1 MFPRMAEQVVSEALA
16 DTPVVI
22 VVGPRQCG
30 KSTLAMRFGEGRE
43 YVTLDDPVF
52 LAHATENPADFLN
65 AHPAPLIIDE
75 IQRAPGL
82 FLPLKLMVDKNR
94 TPGSY
99 ILTGSANVLLLPKVA
114 DSLAGRM
121 EIIDLQPLTQGELE
135 GTNAHWINSVFSNE
149 YSPKSSRD
157 PLTLEERIVRGGY
170 PEPAQ
175 RASKRRDPWFQ
186 SYIRTLLDRDVR
198 DLANI
203 DGLTQL
209 PKLLRLL
216 AARAGTPLNLS
227 GLSRETNLP
236 HTSITRYVDLLKAL
250 YLIRTVPAWS
260 ADAEVKLARTPKA
273 YLVDTG
279 LACHL
284 NQIDE
289 KQLSR
294 PGDLRTAMLETFLAN
309 ELLRLIQTSNVSA
322 ELFHMRTV
330 KNKEIPFLIEARDGR
345 VVAID
350 FQDQSVPSPQSIER
364 LTYVKEVVG
373 DRWHRGIWMHTGTE
387 TKALAGDVHAVP
399 ISCLWS

>member
-1 MFPRMAEQVVSEALA
+1 MAEQKVAEALS

-22 VVGPRQCG
+22 IVGPRQCG
-30 KSTLAMRFGEGRE
+30 KSTLAMKFSEGRE
-43 YVTLDDPVF
+43 YVTLDDPVY
-52 LAHATENPADFLN
+52 LAHATENPADFLH

-82 FLPLKLMVDKNR
+82 FLPLKLMVDKSR
-94 TPGSY
+94 VPGSY

-121 EIIDLQPLTQGELE
+121 EILDLQPLSQGELE
-135 GTNAHWINSVFSNE
+135 GIRSNWIDDVFE
-149 YSPKSSRD
+149 GTHASRNVQD
-157 PLTLEERIVRGGY
+157 SMRIEDRIVRGGY

-175 RASKRRDPWFQ
+175 RQPKRRDPWFQ
-186 SYIRTLLDRDVR
+186 SYVRTLLDRDVR

-227 GLSRETNLP
+227 GLARETNLP
-236 HTSITRYVDLLKAL
+236 HTTITRYVDLLKAL
-250 YLIRTVPAWS
+250 YLIQTVPAWS

-284 NQIDE
+284 NQVDE
-289 KQLSR
+289 KLLAR
-294 PGDLRTAMLETFLAN
+294 AGDLRSSMLETFLAN
-309 ELLRLIQTSNVSA
+309 ELIRLIGCA
-322 ELFHMRTV
+322 ETQCDLFHMRTV
-330 KNKEIPFLIEARDGR
+330 KNREIPFLIEARDGR
-345 VVAID
+345 IVAID
-350 FQDQSVPSPQSIER
+350 FQDQAVPSPQSTER
-364 LTYVKEVVG
+364 LDYVREVVG
-373 DRWHRGIWMHTGTE
+373 DKWHRGIWLHTGTE
-387 TKALAGDVHAVP
+387 AKPLASDLIAMP
-399 ISCLWS
+399 ISYLWG

>member
-1 MFPRMAEQVVSEALA
+1 MFPRLAEQMVSDALQ

-30 KSTLAMRFGEGRE
+30 KSTLATKFGEGRE

-52 LAHATENPADFLN
+52 LAHATDNPADFLH

-82 FLPLKLMVDKNR
+82 FLPLKLAVDKNR
-94 TPGSY
+94 KAGSY

-121 EIIDLQPLTQGELE
+121 EIIDLQPLSQCELE
-135 GTNAHWINSVFSNE
+135 GHTSNWVDDLFE
-149 YSPKSSRD
+149 NPQASGTRQDFVK
-157 PLTLEERIVRGGY
+157 LEERITRGGY

-175 RASKRRDPWFQ
+175 RPAKRRDPWFQ

-203 DGLTQL
+203 EGLTQL

-284 NQIDE
+284 NQVDE

-294 PGDLRTAMLETFLAN
+294 PGDLRAAMLETFLAN
-309 ELLRLIQTSNVSA
+309 ELLRLIQTAEVSA

-345 VVAID
+345 IVAID
-350 FQDQSVPSPQSIER
+350 FQDQAVPSPHSLER
-364 LTYVKEVVG
+364 LSYVKEVVG
-373 DRWHRGIWMHTGTE
+373 DKWHRGVWLHTGNE
-387 TKALAGDVHAVP
+387 AKALASDIHAVP

>member
-1 MFPRMAEQVVSEALA
+1 MAEQMVADALA

-65 AHPAPLIIDE
+65 AHPAPLTIDE

-94 TPGSY
+94 KPGSY

-121 EIIDLQPLTQGELE
+121 EIIDLQPLSQGEIE
-135 GTNAHWINSVFSNE
+135 RTTTNWVDSIFSDVI
-149 YSPKSSRD
+149 SHQTSQTPTS
-157 PLTLEERIVRGGY
+157 LEERIVRGGY

-175 RASKRRDPWFQ
+175 RAAKRRDPWFQ

-294 PGDLRTAMLETFLAN
+294 PGDLRSAMLETFLAN
-309 ELLRLIQTSNVSA
+309 ELLRLIQTAEVSA
-322 ELFHMRTV
+322 DLFHLRTV
-330 KNKEIPFLIEARDGR
+330 KNKEVPFLIEARDGR
-345 VVAID
+345 IVAID
-350 FQDQSVPSPQSIER
+350 FQDHAAPSPQSIER
-364 LTYVKEVVG
+364 LNYVKEVVG
-373 DRWHRGIWMHTGTE
+373 DNFHRGIWMHTGTE
-387 TKALAGDVHAVP
+387 AKALASDIHAVP

>member
-1 MFPRMAEQVVSEALA
+1 MAEQMVADALA

-52 LAHATENPADFLN
+52 LAHATENPADFLL

-82 FLPLKLMVDKNR
+82 FLLLKLMVDKNR
-94 TPGSY
+94 KPGSY

-121 EIIDLQPLTQGELE
+121 EIIDLQPLSQGEIE
-135 GTNAHWINSVFSNE
+135 RTTTNWVDSVFSDLI
-149 YSPKSSRD
+149 SLQTSQTPTS
-157 PLTLEERIVRGGY
+157 LEDRIVRGGY

-175 RASKRRDPWFQ
+175 RAAKRRDPWFQ

-294 PGDLRTAMLETFLAN
+294 SGDLRSAMLETFLAN
-309 ELLRLIQTSNVSA
+309 ELLRLIQTAEVSA
-322 ELFHMRTV
+322 DLFHLRTV

-345 VVAID
+345 IVAID
-350 FQDQSVPSPQSIER
+350 FQDQAAPSPQSIER
-364 LTYVKEVVG
+364 LNYVKEVVG
-373 DRWHRGIWMHTGTE
+373 DNFHRGIWMHTGTDA
-387 TKALAGDVHAVP
+387 KALTSDIHAVP

>member
-1 MFPRMAEQVVSEALA
+1 MVADALA

-30 KSTLAMRFGEGRE
+30 KSTLAMKFGEGRE

-52 LAHATENPADFLN
+52 LAHATENPADFLH

-94 TPGSY
+94 KAGSY
-99 ILTGSANVLLLPKVA
+99 VLTGSANVLLLPKVD

-121 EIIDLQPLTQGELE
+121 EIIDLQPLTQAEME
-135 GTNAHWINSVFSNE
+135 GRKSNWIDEVFHDGFKPQNKQDAIS
-149 YSPKSSRD
+149 
-157 PLTLEERIVRGGY
+157 LEERIVRGGY

-198 DLANI
+198 DIANI

-284 NQIDE
+284 NQVDE
-289 KQLSR
+289 KQLAR
-294 PGDLRTAMLETFLAN
+294 LGDLRAAMLETFLAN
-309 ELLRLIQTSNVSA
+309 ELLRLIQTADVSA

-330 KNKEIPFLIEARDGR
+330 KNKEIPFLIETRDGR
-345 VVAID
+345 IVAID
-350 FQDQSVPSPQSIER
+350 FQDQAVPGQQSTER
-364 LTYVKEVVG
+364 LNYVKEVVG
-373 DRWHRGIWMHTGTE
+373 DKWQRGIWLHTGTDA
-387 TKALAGDVHAVP
+387 KALASDIHAVP

>member
-1 MFPRMAEQVVSEALA
+1 
-16 DTPVVI
+16 
-22 VVGPRQCG
+22 
-30 KSTLAMRFGEGRE
+30 MRFGEGRE

-52 LAHATENPADFLN
+52 LAHATENPADFLL

-94 TPGSY
+94 KPGSY

-121 EIIDLQPLTQGELE
+121 EIIDLQPLSQGEIE
-135 GTNAHWINSVFSNE
+135 RTTTNWVDSVFSDVI
-149 YSPKSSRD
+149 SHQTGQHSTS
-157 PLTLEERIVRGGY
+157 LEERIVRGGY

-175 RASKRRDPWFQ
+175 RAAKRRDPWFQ

-294 PGDLRTAMLETFLAN
+294 PGDLRSAMLETFLAN
-309 ELLRLIQTSNVSA
+309 ELLRLIQTAEVSA
-322 ELFHMRTV
+322 DLFHLRTV

-345 VVAID
+345 IVAID
-350 FQDQSVPSPQSIER
+350 FQDQAAPSPQSIER
-364 LTYVKEVVG
+364 LNYVKEVVG
-373 DRWHRGIWMHTGTE
+373 DNWHRGIWMHTGTDA
-387 TKALAGDVHAVP
+387 KALASDIHAVP

>member
-1 MFPRMAEQVVSEALA
+1 MVADALS

-30 KSTLAMRFGEGRE
+30 KSTLVAKFGEGRE
-43 YVTLDDPVF
+43 YVTLDDPVY
-52 LAHATENPADFLN
+52 LAHATENPADFLH

-82 FLPLKLMVDKNR
+82 FLPLKLMVDKR
-94 TPGSY
+94 REAGSY

-121 EIIDLQPLTQGELE
+121 EVIDLQPLTQSELE
-135 GTNAHWINSVFSNE
+135 ASETNWVDLAFGE
-149 YSPKSSRD
+149 QYAPKATSQSIS
-157 PLTLEERIVRGGY
+157 LEERILRGGY
-170 PEPAQ
+170 PEPVQ
-175 RASKRRDPWFQ
+175 RVSKRREAWFQ

-198 DLANI
+198 DIANI

-227 GLSRETNLP
+227 NLSRETNLP

-250 YLIRTVPAWS
+250 YLVRTVPAWS

-284 NQIDE
+284 NQVDD
-289 KQLSR
+289 KQLAR
-294 PGDLRTAMLETFLAN
+294 EGDLRSAMLETFLAN
-309 ELLRLIQTSNVSA
+309 ELLRLIQTAETSC

-330 KNKEIPFLIEARDGR
+330 KNREIPFLIEARDGR
-345 VVAID
+345 IIAID
-350 FQDQSVPSPQSIER
+350 FQDQSVPGPQSVER
-364 LTYVKEVVG
+364 LNYVKEVVG
-373 DRWHRGIWMHTGTE
+373 DQWCRGIWMHTGSE
-387 TKALAGDVHAVP
+387 CRALSSDIHAVP
-399 ISCLWS
+399 ISGLWS

>member
-1 MFPRMAEQVVSEALA
+1 MFPRMAEQMVADALA

-52 LAHATENPADFLN
+52 LAHATENPADFLL

-82 FLPLKLMVDKNR
+82 FLLLKLMVDKNR
-94 TPGSY
+94 KPGSY

-121 EIIDLQPLTQGELE
+121 EIIDLQPLSQGEIE
-135 GTNAHWINSVFSNE
+135 RTTTNWVDSVFSDLI
-149 YSPKSSRD
+149 SLQTSQTPTS
-157 PLTLEERIVRGGY
+157 LEDRIVRGGY

-175 RASKRRDPWFQ
+175 RAAKRRDPWFQ

-294 PGDLRTAMLETFLAN
+294 SGDLRSAMLETFLAN
-309 ELLRLIQTSNVSA
+309 ELLRLIQTAEVSA
-322 ELFHMRTV
+322 DLFHLRTV

-345 VVAID
+345 IVAID
-350 FQDQSVPSPQSIER
+350 FQDQAAPSPQSIER
-364 LTYVKEVVG
+364 LNYVKEVVG
-373 DRWHRGIWMHTGTE
+373 DNFHRGIWMHTGTDA
-387 TKALAGDVHAVP
+387 KALTSDIHAVP

>member
-1 MFPRMAEQVVSEALA
+1 MFPRMAEQMVADALA

-52 LAHATENPADFLN
+52 LAHATENPADFLL

-94 TPGSY
+94 KPGSY

-121 EIIDLQPLTQGELE
+121 EIIDLQPLSQGEME
-135 GTNAHWINSVFSNE
+135 RTTTNWVDSVFSDLI
-149 YSPKSSRD
+149 SLQTSQTPTS
-157 PLTLEERIVRGGY
+157 LEDRIVRGGY

-175 RASKRRDPWFQ
+175 RAAKRRDPWFQ

-294 PGDLRTAMLETFLAN
+294 PGDLRSAMLETFLAN
-309 ELLRLIQTSNVSA
+309 ELLRLIQTAEVSA
-322 ELFHMRTV
+322 DLFHLRTV

-345 VVAID
+345 IVAID
-350 FQDQSVPSPQSIER
+350 FQDEAAPSPQSIER
-364 LTYVKEVVG
+364 LNYVKEVVG
-373 DRWHRGIWMHTGTE
+373 DNFLRGIWMHTGTE
-387 TKALAGDVHAVP
+387 AKALASDIHAVP

>member
-1 MFPRMAEQVVSEALA
+1 MAEQMVSDALT

-22 VVGPRQCG
+22 IVGPRQCG
-30 KSTLAMRFGEGRE
+30 KSTLALKFGEGRK
-43 YVTLDDPVF
+43 YVTLDDPVY
-52 LAHATENPADFLN
+52 LAHATENPADFLH

-82 FLPLKLMVDKNR
+82 FLPLKLMVDKQR

-121 EIIDLQPLTQGELE
+121 EVIDLQPLSQSELE
-135 GTNAHWINSVFSNE
+135 GNTYNWVDDVFENQQ
-149 YSPKSSRD
+149 SSRTVED
-157 PLTLEERIVRGGY
+157 FVKLEERVTRGGY

-175 RASKRRDPWFQ
+175 RQAKRRDPWFQ

-198 DLANI
+198 DVANI

-227 GLSRETNLP
+227 NLSRETSLP

-250 YLIRTVPAWS
+250 YLVQTVPAWS
-260 ADAEVKLARTPKA
+260 ADAAVKLARTPKA

-289 KQLSR
+289 KQLAR
-294 PGDLRTAMLETFLAN
+294 PGDLRAALLETFLAN
-309 ELLRLIQTSNVSA
+309 ELLRLIQGADVSC
-322 ELFHMRTV
+322 ELFHLRTV
-330 KNKEIPFLIEARDGR
+330 KNHEIPFLIEARDGR
-345 VVAID
+345 IVAID
-350 FQDQSVPSPQSIER
+350 FQDQAVPSPQSIDR
-364 LTYVKEVVG
+364 LSYVKEVVG
-373 DRWHRGIWMHTGTE
+373 DRWHRGIWMHTGSE
-387 TKALAGDVHAVP
+387 AKPLASDIHAVP

>member
-1 MFPRMAEQVVSEALA
+1 MAEQMVADALA

-30 KSTLAMRFGEGRE
+30 KSTLAMKFGEGRE

-52 LAHATENPADFLN
+52 LAHATENPADFLH

-82 FLPLKLMVDKNR
+82 FLPLKLMVDMNR
-94 TPGSY
+94 RAGSY

-121 EIIDLQPLTQGELE
+121 EIIDLQPLTQAEME
-135 GTNAHWINSVFSNE
+135 GRKSNWVDEVFADGFTLKNKQDAIS
-149 YSPKSSRD
+149 
-157 PLTLEERIVRGGY
+157 LEERIVRGGY

-198 DLANI
+198 DIANI

-284 NQIDE
+284 NQVDE
-289 KQLSR
+289 KQLAR
-294 PGDLRTAMLETFLAN
+294 PGDLRSAMLETFLAN
-309 ELLRLIQTSNVSA
+309 ELLRLIQTADVSA

-330 KNKEIPFLIEARDGR
+330 KNKEIPFLIETRDGR
-345 VVAID
+345 IIAID
-350 FQDQSVPSPQSIER
+350 FQDQAVPSQQSTER
-364 LTYVKEVVG
+364 LNYVKEVVG
-373 DRWHRGIWMHTGTE
+373 DKWHRGIWLHTGTDA
-387 TKALAGDVHAVP
+387 KALASDIHAVP

>member
-1 MFPRMAEQVVSEALA
+1 MFPRLAELRVSDALQ

-22 VVGPRQCG
+22 IVGPRQCG
-30 KSTLAMRFGEGRE
+30 KSTLALKFGKGCE

-52 LAHATENPADFLN
+52 LAHATENPADFLH

-82 FLPLKLMVDKNR
+82 FLPLKLAVDKAR
-94 TPGSY
+94 KPGSY

-121 EIIDLQPLTQGELE
+121 EIIDLQPLSQSELE
-135 GTNAHWINSVFSNE
+135 GHTYNWIDDIFENPQKPGIKQDFF
-149 YSPKSSRD
+149 K
-157 PLTLEERIVRGGY
+157 LEDRITRGGY

-175 RASKRRDPWFQ
+175 RPVKRRDPWFQ
-186 SYIRTLLDRDVR
+186 SYVRTLLDRDVR

-203 DGLTQL
+203 EGLTQL
-209 PKLLRLL
+209 PKLLRLI

-294 PGDLRTAMLETFLAN
+294 PGDLRAAMLETFLAN
-309 ELLRLIQTSNVSA
+309 ELLRLIEMAEISA

-345 VVAID
+345 IVAID
-350 FQDQSVPSPQSIER
+350 LQDQAVPSPQS
-364 LTYVKEVVG
+364 LDKLSYVKEVVG
-373 DRWHRGIWMHTGTE
+373 DRWHRGVCFHTGTE
-387 TKALAGDVHAVP
+387 AKALTSDIIAAPV
-399 ISCLWS
+399 SCLWS

>member
-1 MFPRMAEQVVSEALA
+1 MVADALA

-30 KSTLAMRFGEGRE
+30 KSTLAMKFGEGRE

-52 LAHATENPADFLN
+52 LAHATENPADFLH

-82 FLPLKLMVDKNR
+82 FLPLKLMVDMNR
-94 TPGSY
+94 RAGSY

-121 EIIDLQPLTQGELE
+121 EIIDLQPLTQAEME
-135 GTNAHWINSVFSNE
+135 GRKSNWVDEVFADGFTLKNKQDAIS
-149 YSPKSSRD
+149 
-157 PLTLEERIVRGGY
+157 LEERIVRGGY

-198 DLANI
+198 DIANI

-284 NQIDE
+284 NQVDE
-289 KQLSR
+289 KQLAR
-294 PGDLRTAMLETFLAN
+294 PGDLRSAMLETFLAN
-309 ELLRLIQTSNVSA
+309 ELLRLIQTADVSA

-330 KNKEIPFLIEARDGR
+330 KNKEIPFLIETRDGR
-345 VVAID
+345 IIAID
-350 FQDQSVPSPQSIER
+350 FQDQAVPSQQSTER
-364 LTYVKEVVG
+364 LNYVKEVVG
-373 DRWHRGIWMHTGTE
+373 DKWHRGIWLHTGTDA
-387 TKALAGDVHAVP
+387 KALASDIHAVP